1 MGGRHT
7 SAFKL
12 YGIFGFPLWHTLSPV
27 MQEAAF
33 RARGLKAFFLPF
45 EVSRSAFRRL
55 MRNRVRLVLDGFN
68 VTVPYKEMAWELLK
82 PRLTP
87 DARAMGAVN
96 VAFRRKVKWFGA
108 NTDCSG
114 FLLSLQKEGK
124 FNPRGK
130 KILVLGAGGAAR
142 AVVYGL
148 ARRGAREIRI
158 VNRPRF
164 RARREKLIRDFS
176 RIFPRTAFVG
186 LSLTRGDLRKGIKGA
201 RLVINAT
208 SVGVKHETKQLIPD
222 DLIPR
227 ARGNNRLLF
236 FDLVYHQGTRFL
248 KAAKRKGHRTLGGIG
263 MLVFQGAE
271 AFRLWTGHR
280 APVRVMRSVLAAKG
294 GRVD

>member
-1 MGGRHT
+1 MGRELKG
-7 SAFKL
+7 SFKL
-12 YGIFGFPLWHTLSPV
+12 YGIFGFPLRHTLSPV

-55 MRNRVRLVLDGFN
+55 LRNRARLVLDGFN
-68 VTVPYKEMAWELLK
+68 VTVPHKEIAWELLR

-87 DARAMGAVN
+87 DARAIGAVN
-96 VAFRRKVKWFGA
+96 VAFRRKGQWFGA

-130 KILVLGAGGAAR
+130 RILVLGAGGAAR

-148 ARRGAREIRI
+148 ARRGAHEIRI

-164 RARREKLIRDFS
+164 RARREKLIRDF
-176 RIFPRTAFVG
+176 RKIFPRTLFAG
-186 LSLTRGDLRKGIKGA
+186 LSLSRTDLREGIKDV
-201 RLVINAT
+201 RLVVNAT
-208 SVGVKHETKQLIPD
+208 SVGVKHETKQLIPN

-227 ARGNNRLLF
+227 AGGGNRLLF

-280 APVRVMRSVLAAKG
+280 APIEVMRSALTAKG
-294 GRVD
+294 ERVD